1 MYSFATYKNQYKANL
16 KLALPVVLTQ
26 LGQILTQFADNLM
39 VGRYGGDDPT
49 PLAAV
54 SFGGAVF
61 FILFIAAI
69 GIALGMTPLVG
80 ELYAQGDREKSAG
93 LLQNGILFY
102 GLLGLAMA
110 VVQYAAI
117 PLLYH
122 LGQPAEVVDMAI
134 PYYKMLV
141 YSMPFIMLFFTFKQF
156 LEGVGNTKVE
166 MVVTIVANLANIGF
180 NWVFIY
186 GRYGFPEMGAEGAGL
201 GTLMSRIIAPIGM
214 VAYFY
219 SRHKYRAY
227 LDGFSPRN
235 YSWATVKKLLHMG
248 LPISMQMFLEA
259 SAFVGTGIMMGWFNK
274 ETMSANQIA
283 TTIGNCAFMIVMS
296 IGAATTIRVS
306 HCYGARNIGE
316 LSLAAVKF
324 GQNILAENNNY
335 ALVLAS
341 TDLDGIPSNVR
352 DQAREKAE
360 ALGEKGKYA
369 FTLHKPSLIPFL
381 TYSSK
386 RELREQIYKA
396 YLNRCNNGDEYDNK
410 QLINDFIRLRT
421 EKAHLLGYPSY
432 AAYVVADEM
441 AGTTDAVYK
450 LLDEIWAPALESA
463 KGELAEMEVLF
474 KKDFPEGEFASWDW
488 WYYAEKVRKQKYEL
502 DEEMLR
508 PYFSLENV
516 QGGIFFLANRLY
528 GITFRPVIVPLY
540 HPDATAYEVLDA
552 DESHLGVLYFDYFPR
567 DGKSQGA
574 WCGNYVEQT
583 YRDGKRV
590 APVVSIVCNFTRP
603 TSNSPALLTLDET
616 ETLFHEFGHAL
627 HFLFHDVKYRGL
639 TEVEGDFVELPSQL
653 MENWAF
659 EPELL
664 KQYAVNYRSKDAVI
678 PEYLVAKLRR
688 SELFNQGFMTTEL
701 IAAALSD
708 MDIHSTTEYAP
719 FDPMEFERQALTE
732 KRGLIPQIEPRYR
745 YPYFSHIFD
754 GGYSAGYY
762 FYTWAEVLDKDA
774 FEAFRESGDLFNK
787 KIADDFRRK
796 ILARGGSEDGMTMY
810 RAFRGKDPDKRAML
824 RSRGLWNE
832 PEPEPA
838 DSLGM
843 PIAGEELK

>member
-1 MYSFATYKNQYKANL
+1 MKRIT
-16 KLALPVVLTQ
+16 ALLT
-26 LGQILTQFADNLM
+26 LILTMTLVSCKSDKHAGKNPFFAEWNTPYGVPPFDRIAPGHFLPALERGMSLHDAEIDAITSDNDAPTFENVILAYDRS
-39 VGRYGGDDPT
+39 GRMLAQTELIFGMLCAAENT
-49 PLAAV
+49 PEMQALQERVMPLLAAHADKILLNEKLFERV
-54 SFGGAVF
+54 KAVYDRRGALELDAEQNRLLEKTYRDFVRAGA
-61 FILFIAAI
+61 LLDAEQKARLKAI
-69 GIALGMTPLVG
+69 
-80 ELYAQGDREKSAG
+80 
-93 LLQNGILFY
+93 N
-102 GLLGLAMA
+102 
-110 VVQYAAI
+110 
-117 PLLYH
+117 
-122 LGQPAEVVDMAI
+122 
-134 PYYKMLV
+134 
-141 YSMPFIMLFFTFKQF
+141 
-156 LEGVGNTKVE
+156 
-166 MVVTIVANLANIGF
+166 
-180 NWVFIY
+180 
-186 GRYGFPEMGAEGAGL
+186 
-201 GTLMSRIIAPIGM
+201 
-214 VAYFY
+214 
-219 SRHKYRAY
+219 
-227 LDGFSPRN
+227 
-235 YSWATVKKLLHMG
+235 
-248 LPISMQMFLEA
+248 
-259 SAFVGTGIMMGWFNK
+259 
-274 ETMSANQIA
+274 
-283 TTIGNCAFMIVMS
+283 
-296 IGAATTIRVS
+296 
-306 HCYGARNIGE
+306 GE

-324 GQNILAENNNY
+324 GQNILAENGNY
-335 ALVLAS
+335 ALVLESA
-341 TDLDGIPSNVR
+341 DLDGIPSNVR

-360 ALGEKGKYA
+360 ATGKKGKYV

-381 TYSSK
+381 TYSQK
-386 RELREQIYKA
+386 RELREEIYKA

-432 AAYVVADEM
+432 ADYVVADEM

-450 LLDEIWAPALESA
+450 LLNEIWTPALERA
-463 KGELAEMEVLF
+463 KGELAEMEELF
-474 KKDFPEGEFASWDW
+474 KKDHPDGEFASWDW
-488 WYYAEKVRKQKYEL
+488 WYYAEKVRKQKYQLEEEL
-502 DEEMLR
+502 LR

-516 QGGIFFLANRLY
+516 QSGIFFLANRLY
-528 GITFRPVIVPLY
+528 GITFRPIVVPLY
-540 HPDATAYEVLDA
+540 HPDAIAYEVLDA

-583 YRDGKRV
+583 YEDGKRV

-603 TSNSPALLTLDET
+603 TSNAPALLTLDET

-659 EPELL
+659 DPEVL
-664 KQYAVNYRSKDAVI
+664 KQYAVHYRSNEVI

-701 IAAALSD
+701 IAASLSD
-708 MDIHSTTEYAP
+708 MDIHSITEYEP
-719 FDPMEFERQALTE
+719 FDPMEFERKALTE

-762 FYTWAEVLDKDA
+762 FYTWAEVLDKDV

-810 RAFRGKDPDKRAML
+810 RDFRGKDPDKRAML

-832 PEPEPA
+832 PEPVDSLAGSPEPA
-838 DSLGM
+838 EGFRVEAV
-843 PIAGEELK
+843 PEN

>member
-1 MYSFATYKNQYKANL
+1 MKRIT
-16 KLALPVVLTQ
+16 ALLT
-26 LGQILTQFADNLM
+26 LILTMTLVSCKSDKHAGENPFFAEWNTPYGVPPFDRIAPGHFLPALERGMSLHDAEIDAITSDNDAPTFENVILAYDRS
-39 VGRYGGDDPT
+39 GRMLAQTELIFGMLCAAENT
-49 PLAAV
+49 PEMQALQERVMPLLAAHADKILLNEKLFERV
-54 SFGGAVF
+54 KAVYDQRGALELDAEQSRLLEKTYRDFVRAGA
-61 FILFIAAI
+61 LLDAEQKARLKAI
-69 GIALGMTPLVG
+69 
-80 ELYAQGDREKSAG
+80 
-93 LLQNGILFY
+93 N
-102 GLLGLAMA
+102 
-110 VVQYAAI
+110 
-117 PLLYH
+117 
-122 LGQPAEVVDMAI
+122 
-134 PYYKMLV
+134 
-141 YSMPFIMLFFTFKQF
+141 
-156 LEGVGNTKVE
+156 
-166 MVVTIVANLANIGF
+166 
-180 NWVFIY
+180 
-186 GRYGFPEMGAEGAGL
+186 
-201 GTLMSRIIAPIGM
+201 
-214 VAYFY
+214 
-219 SRHKYRAY
+219 
-227 LDGFSPRN
+227 
-235 YSWATVKKLLHMG
+235 
-248 LPISMQMFLEA
+248 
-259 SAFVGTGIMMGWFNK
+259 
-274 ETMSANQIA
+274 
-283 TTIGNCAFMIVMS
+283 
-296 IGAATTIRVS
+296 
-306 HCYGARNIGE
+306 GE

-324 GQNILAENNNY
+324 GQNILAENGNY
-335 ALVLAS
+335 ALVLESA
-341 TDLDGIPSNVR
+341 DLDGIPSNVR

-360 ALGEKGKYA
+360 ATGKKGKYV

-381 TYSSK
+381 TYSQK
-386 RELREQIYKA
+386 RELREEIYKA

-432 AAYVVADEM
+432 ADYVVADEM

-450 LLDEIWAPALESA
+450 LLNEIWTPALERA
-463 KGELAEMEVLF
+463 KGELAEMEELF
-474 KKDFPEGEFASWDW
+474 KKDHPDGEFASWDW
-488 WYYAEKVRKQKYEL
+488 WYYAEKVRKQKYQLEEEL
-502 DEEMLR
+502 LR

-516 QGGIFFLANRLY
+516 QSGIFFLANRLY
-528 GITFRPVIVPLY
+528 GITFRPIVVPLY
-540 HPDATAYEVLDA
+540 HPDAIAYEVLDA

-583 YRDGKRV
+583 YEDGKRV

-603 TSNSPALLTLDET
+603 TSNAPALLTLDET

-659 EPELL
+659 DPEVL
-664 KQYAVNYRSKDAVI
+664 KQYAVHYRSNEVI

-701 IAAALSD
+701 IAASLSD
-708 MDIHSTTEYAP
+708 MDIHSITEYEP
-719 FDPMEFERQALTE
+719 FDPMEFERKALTE

-762 FYTWAEVLDKDA
+762 FYTWAEVLDKDV

-810 RAFRGKDPDKRAML
+810 RDFRGKDPDKRAML

-832 PEPEPA
+832 PEPA
-838 DSLGM
+838 DSL
-843 PIAGEELK
+843 AGSPEPAEGFRVEAVPEN

>member
-1 MYSFATYKNQYKANL
+1 MKRIT
-16 KLALPVVLTQ
+16 ALLT
-26 LGQILTQFADNLM
+26 LILTMTLVSCKSDKHAGENPFFAEWNTPYGVPPFDRIAPKHFLPALERGMSLHDAEIDAITSDNDAPTFENVILAYDRS
-39 VGRYGGDDPT
+39 GRMLAQMELIFGMLCAAENT
-49 PLAAV
+49 PEMQALQERVMPLLAAHADKILLNEKLFERV
-54 SFGGAVF
+54 KAVYDRRGALELDAEQNRLLEKTYRDFVRAGA
-61 FILFIAAI
+61 LLDAEQKARLKAI
-69 GIALGMTPLVG
+69 
-80 ELYAQGDREKSAG
+80 
-93 LLQNGILFY
+93 N
-102 GLLGLAMA
+102 
-110 VVQYAAI
+110 
-117 PLLYH
+117 
-122 LGQPAEVVDMAI
+122 
-134 PYYKMLV
+134 
-141 YSMPFIMLFFTFKQF
+141 
-156 LEGVGNTKVE
+156 
-166 MVVTIVANLANIGF
+166 
-180 NWVFIY
+180 
-186 GRYGFPEMGAEGAGL
+186 
-201 GTLMSRIIAPIGM
+201 
-214 VAYFY
+214 
-219 SRHKYRAY
+219 
-227 LDGFSPRN
+227 
-235 YSWATVKKLLHMG
+235 
-248 LPISMQMFLEA
+248 
-259 SAFVGTGIMMGWFNK
+259 
-274 ETMSANQIA
+274 
-283 TTIGNCAFMIVMS
+283 
-296 IGAATTIRVS
+296 
-306 HCYGARNIGE
+306 GE

-324 GQNILAENNNY
+324 GQNILAENGNY
-335 ALVLAS
+335 ALVLESA
-341 TDLDGIPSNVR
+341 DLDGIPSNVR

-360 ALGEKGKYA
+360 ATGKKGKYV

-381 TYSSK
+381 TYSQK
-386 RELREQIYKA
+386 RELREEIYKA

-432 AAYVVADEM
+432 ADYVVADEM

-450 LLDEIWAPALESA
+450 LLNEIWTPALERA
-463 KGELAEMEVLF
+463 KGELAEMEELF
-474 KKDFPEGEFASWDW
+474 KKDHPDGEFASWDW
-488 WYYAEKVRKQKYEL
+488 WYYAEKVRKQKYQLEEEL
-502 DEEMLR
+502 LR

-516 QGGIFFLANRLY
+516 QSGIFFLANRLY
-528 GITFRPVIVPLY
+528 GITFRPIVVPLY
-540 HPDATAYEVLDA
+540 HPDAIAYEVLDA

-583 YRDGKRV
+583 YEDGKRV

-603 TSNSPALLTLDET
+603 TSNAPALLTLDET

-659 EPELL
+659 DPEVL
-664 KQYAVNYRSKDAVI
+664 KQYAVHYRSNEVI

-701 IAAALSD
+701 IAASLSD
-708 MDIHSTTEYAP
+708 MDIHSITEYEP
-719 FDPMEFERQALTE
+719 FDPMEFERKALTE

-762 FYTWAEVLDKDA
+762 FYTWAEVLDKDV

-810 RAFRGKDPDKRAML
+810 RDFRGKDPDKRAML

-832 PEPEPA
+832 PEPVDSLAGSPEPA
-838 DSLGM
+838 EGFRVEAV
-843 PIAGEELK
+843 PEN

>member
-1 MYSFATYKNQYKANL
+1 MKRIT
-16 KLALPVVLTQ
+16 ALLT
-26 LGQILTQFADNLM
+26 LILTMTLVSCKSDKHAGKNPFFAEWNTPYGVPPFDRIAPEHFLPALERGMSLHDAEIDAITSDNDAPTFENVILAYDRS
-39 VGRYGGDDPT
+39 GRMLAQTELIFGMLCAAENT
-49 PLAAV
+49 PEMQALQERVMPLLAAHADKILLNEKLFERV
-54 SFGGAVF
+54 KAVYDRRGALELDAEQNRLLEKTYRDFVRAGA
-61 FILFIAAI
+61 LLDAEQKARLKAI
-69 GIALGMTPLVG
+69 
-80 ELYAQGDREKSAG
+80 
-93 LLQNGILFY
+93 N
-102 GLLGLAMA
+102 
-110 VVQYAAI
+110 
-117 PLLYH
+117 
-122 LGQPAEVVDMAI
+122 
-134 PYYKMLV
+134 
-141 YSMPFIMLFFTFKQF
+141 
-156 LEGVGNTKVE
+156 
-166 MVVTIVANLANIGF
+166 
-180 NWVFIY
+180 
-186 GRYGFPEMGAEGAGL
+186 
-201 GTLMSRIIAPIGM
+201 
-214 VAYFY
+214 
-219 SRHKYRAY
+219 
-227 LDGFSPRN
+227 
-235 YSWATVKKLLHMG
+235 
-248 LPISMQMFLEA
+248 
-259 SAFVGTGIMMGWFNK
+259 
-274 ETMSANQIA
+274 
-283 TTIGNCAFMIVMS
+283 
-296 IGAATTIRVS
+296 
-306 HCYGARNIGE
+306 GE

-324 GQNILAENNNY
+324 GQNILAENGNY
-335 ALVLAS
+335 ALVLESA
-341 TDLDGIPSNVR
+341 DLDGIPSNVR

-360 ALGEKGKYA
+360 ATGKKGKYV

-381 TYSSK
+381 TYSQK
-386 RELREQIYKA
+386 RELREEIYKA

-432 AAYVVADEM
+432 ADYVVADEM

-450 LLDEIWAPALESA
+450 LLNEIWTPALERA
-463 KGELAEMEVLF
+463 KGELAEMEELF
-474 KKDFPEGEFASWDW
+474 KKDHPDGEFASWDW
-488 WYYAEKVRKQKYEL
+488 WYYAEKVRKQKYQLEEEL
-502 DEEMLR
+502 LR

-516 QGGIFFLANRLY
+516 QSGIFFLANRLY
-528 GITFRPVIVPLY
+528 GITFRPIVVPLY
-540 HPDATAYEVLDA
+540 HPDAIAYEVLDA

-583 YRDGKRV
+583 YEDGKRV

-603 TSNSPALLTLDET
+603 TSNAPALLTLDET

-659 EPELL
+659 DPEVL
-664 KQYAVNYRSKDAVI
+664 KQYAVHYRSNEVI

-701 IAAALSD
+701 IAASLSD
-708 MDIHSTTEYAP
+708 MDIHSITEYEP
-719 FDPMEFERQALTE
+719 FDPMEFERKALTE

-762 FYTWAEVLDKDA
+762 FYTWAEVLDKDV

-810 RAFRGKDPDKRAML
+810 RDFRGKDPDKRAML

-832 PEPEPA
+832 PEPVDSLAGSPEPA
-838 DSLGM
+838 EGFRVEAV
-843 PIAGEELK
+843 PEN

>member
-1 MYSFATYKNQYKANL
+1 MKRIT
-16 KLALPVVLTQ
+16 ALLT
-26 LGQILTQFADNLM
+26 LILTMTLVSCKSDKHAGENPFFAEWNTPYGVPPFDRIAPEHFLPALERGMSLHDAEIDAITSDNDAPTFENVILAYDRS
-39 VGRYGGDDPT
+39 GRMLAQTELVFGMLCAAENT
-49 PLAAV
+49 PEMQALQERVMPLLAAHADKILLNEKLFERV
-54 SFGGAVF
+54 KAVYDRRGSLELDAEQQRLLEKTYRRFVRAGA
-61 FILFIAAI
+61 LLDAERKARLKAI
-69 GIALGMTPLVG
+69 
-80 ELYAQGDREKSAG
+80 
-93 LLQNGILFY
+93 N
-102 GLLGLAMA
+102 
-110 VVQYAAI
+110 
-117 PLLYH
+117 
-122 LGQPAEVVDMAI
+122 
-134 PYYKMLV
+134 
-141 YSMPFIMLFFTFKQF
+141 
-156 LEGVGNTKVE
+156 
-166 MVVTIVANLANIGF
+166 
-180 NWVFIY
+180 
-186 GRYGFPEMGAEGAGL
+186 
-201 GTLMSRIIAPIGM
+201 
-214 VAYFY
+214 
-219 SRHKYRAY
+219 
-227 LDGFSPRN
+227 
-235 YSWATVKKLLHMG
+235 
-248 LPISMQMFLEA
+248 
-259 SAFVGTGIMMGWFNK
+259 
-274 ETMSANQIA
+274 
-283 TTIGNCAFMIVMS
+283 
-296 IGAATTIRVS
+296 
-306 HCYGARNIGE
+306 GE

-324 GQNILAENNNY
+324 GQNILAENGNY
-335 ALVLAS
+335 ALVLESA
-341 TDLDGIPSNVR
+341 DLDGIPSNVR

-360 ALGEKGKYA
+360 ATGKKGKYV

-381 TYSSK
+381 TYSQK
-386 RELREQIYKA
+386 RELREEIYKA

-432 AAYVVADEM
+432 ADYVVADEM

-450 LLDEIWAPALESA
+450 LLNEIWTPALERA
-463 KGELAEMEVLF
+463 KGELAEMEELF
-474 KKDFPEGEFASWDW
+474 RKDYPDGEFASWDW
-488 WYYAEKVRKQKYEL
+488 WYYAEKVRKQKYQLEEEL
-502 DEEMLR
+502 LR

-516 QGGIFFLANRLY
+516 QSGIFFLANRLY
-528 GITFRPVIVPLY
+528 GITFRPIVVPLY
-540 HPDATAYEVLDA
+540 HPDAIAYEVLDA

-583 YRDGKRV
+583 YEDGKRV

-603 TSNSPALLTLDET
+603 TSNAPALLTLDET

-659 EPELL
+659 DPEVL
-664 KQYAVNYRSKDAVI
+664 KQYAVHYRSNEVI

-701 IAAALSD
+701 IAASLSD
-708 MDIHSTTEYAP
+708 MDIHSITEYEP
-719 FDPMEFERQALTE
+719 FDPMEFERKALTE

-762 FYTWAEVLDKDA
+762 FYTWAEVLDKDV

-810 RAFRGKDPDKRAML
+810 RDFRGKDPDKRAML

-832 PEPEPA
+832 SESVDSLAGSPEPA
-838 DSLGM
+838 EGFRVEAV
-843 PIAGEELK
+843 PEN

>member
-1 MYSFATYKNQYKANL
+1 MKRIT
-16 KLALPVVLTQ
+16 ALLT
-26 LGQILTQFADNLM
+26 LILTMTLVSCKSDKHAGENPFFAEWNTPYGVPPFDRIAPEHFLPALERGMSLHDAEIDAITSDNDAPTFENVILAYDRS
-39 VGRYGGDDPT
+39 GRMLAQTELIFGMLCAAENT
-49 PLAAV
+49 PEMQALQERVMPLLAAHADKILLNEKLFERV
-54 SFGGAVF
+54 KAVYDRRGALELDAEQNRLLEKTYRDFVRAGA
-61 FILFIAAI
+61 LLDTEQKARLKAI
-69 GIALGMTPLVG
+69 
-80 ELYAQGDREKSAG
+80 
-93 LLQNGILFY
+93 N
-102 GLLGLAMA
+102 
-110 VVQYAAI
+110 
-117 PLLYH
+117 
-122 LGQPAEVVDMAI
+122 
-134 PYYKMLV
+134 
-141 YSMPFIMLFFTFKQF
+141 
-156 LEGVGNTKVE
+156 
-166 MVVTIVANLANIGF
+166 
-180 NWVFIY
+180 
-186 GRYGFPEMGAEGAGL
+186 
-201 GTLMSRIIAPIGM
+201 
-214 VAYFY
+214 
-219 SRHKYRAY
+219 
-227 LDGFSPRN
+227 
-235 YSWATVKKLLHMG
+235 
-248 LPISMQMFLEA
+248 
-259 SAFVGTGIMMGWFNK
+259 
-274 ETMSANQIA
+274 
-283 TTIGNCAFMIVMS
+283 
-296 IGAATTIRVS
+296 
-306 HCYGARNIGE
+306 GE

-324 GQNILAENNNY
+324 GQNILAENGNY
-335 ALVLAS
+335 ALVLESA
-341 TDLDGIPSNVR
+341 DLDGIPSNVR

-360 ALGEKGKYA
+360 AMGKKGKYV

-381 TYSSK
+381 TYSQK
-386 RELREQIYKA
+386 RELREEIYKA

-432 AAYVVADEM
+432 ADYVVADEM

-450 LLDEIWAPALESA
+450 LLNEIWTPALERA
-463 KGELAEMEVLF
+463 KGELAEMEELF
-474 KKDFPEGEFASWDW
+474 RKDHPDGEFASWDW
-488 WYYAEKVRKQKYEL
+488 WYYAEKVRKQKYQLEEEL
-502 DEEMLR
+502 LR

-516 QGGIFFLANRLY
+516 QSGIFFLANRLY
-528 GITFRPVIVPLY
+528 GITFRPIVVPLY
-540 HPDATAYEVLDA
+540 HPDAIAYEVLDA

-583 YRDGKRV
+583 YEDGKRV

-603 TSNSPALLTLDET
+603 TSNAPALLTLDET

-659 EPELL
+659 DPEVL
-664 KQYAVNYRSKDAVI
+664 KQYAVHYRSNEVI

-701 IAAALSD
+701 IAASLSD
-708 MDIHSTTEYAP
+708 MDIHSITEYEP
-719 FDPMEFERQALTE
+719 FDPMEFERKALTE

-762 FYTWAEVLDKDA
+762 FYTWAEVLDKDV

-810 RAFRGKDPDKRAML
+810 RDFRGKDPDKRAML

-832 PEPEPA
+832 PEPA
-838 DSLGM
+838 DSL
-843 PIAGEELK
+843 AGSPEPAEGFRVKAVPEN

>member
-1 MYSFATYKNQYKANL
+1 MAFASCKSDKNGSENPFFAEWDTPYGVPPFDRIAPAHFLPALERGMSLHDAEIDAITSNNDDATFENVI
-16 KLALPVVLTQ
+16 LAYDDS
-26 LGQILTQFADNLM
+26 GQMLAQTALIFGMLCEAENIPEMQALQEQVM
-39 VGRYGGDDPT
+39 PL
-49 PLAAV
+49 LAAHADKIRLNERLFERV
-54 SFGGAVF
+54 KAVYDQRAALDLDAEQSRLLEKTYREFVRAGA
-61 FILFIAAI
+61 L
-69 GIALGMTPLVG
+69 L
-80 ELYAQGDREKSAG
+80 DAG
-93 LLQNGILFY
+93 QKARL
-102 GLLGLAMA
+102 
-110 VVQYAAI
+110 
-117 PLLYH
+117 
-122 LGQPAEVVDMAI
+122 
-134 PYYKMLV
+134 
-141 YSMPFIMLFFTFKQF
+141 
-156 LEGVGNTKVE
+156 
-166 MVVTIVANLANIGF
+166 
-180 NWVFIY
+180 
-186 GRYGFPEMGAEGAGL
+186 
-201 GTLMSRIIAPIGM
+201 
-214 VAYFY
+214 
-219 SRHKYRAY
+219 
-227 LDGFSPRN
+227 
-235 YSWATVKKLLHMG
+235 
-248 LPISMQMFLEA
+248 
-259 SAFVGTGIMMGWFNK
+259 K
-274 ETMSANQIA
+274 EIN
-283 TTIGNCAFMIVMS
+283 
-296 IGAATTIRVS
+296 
-306 HCYGARNIGE
+306 GE

-381 TYSSK
+381 TYSQK
-386 RELREQIYKA
+386 RELREEIYKA
-396 YLNRCNNGDEYDNK
+396 YLNRGNNGDKYDNK

-540 HPDATAYEVLDA
+540 HPDAIAYEVLDA

-762 FYTWAEVLDKDA
+762 FYTWAEVLDKDV